1 MMSTALYTK
10 KPPLAVFFMVP
21 TERLVLVR
29 KCCKQ
34 HQLTSVTAVV
44 TLKSIAVA
52 CFFTNNSVTCGKNRQ
67 LLLAIFILVPTHWVG
82 SSSFNGSLYTKK
94 PPLAVFF
101 MVPTERLELPTH

>member
-1 MMSTALYTK
+1 MVPTALYTK
-10 KPPLAVFFMVP
+10 KTRCKDGFLMMS

-52 CFFTNNSVTCGKNRQ
+52 CFFTNNSVTCGTPFWFVSVASNTNSLRSP
-67 LLLAIFILVPTHWVG
+67 LL
-82 SSSFNGSLYTKK
+82 
-94 PPLAVFF
+94 
-101 MVPTERLELPTH
+101 

>member
-1 MMSTALYTK
+1 
-10 KPPLAVFFMVP
+10 MVP
-21 TERLVLVR
+21 TERLALVR

-67 LLLAIFILVPTHWVG
+67 LLLAIFILAPTQVG
-82 SSSFNGSLYTKK
+82 RKFKSKIHFIYKSTAFTAVLLYGANRET
-94 PPLAVFF
+94 
-101 MVPTERLELPTH
+101 